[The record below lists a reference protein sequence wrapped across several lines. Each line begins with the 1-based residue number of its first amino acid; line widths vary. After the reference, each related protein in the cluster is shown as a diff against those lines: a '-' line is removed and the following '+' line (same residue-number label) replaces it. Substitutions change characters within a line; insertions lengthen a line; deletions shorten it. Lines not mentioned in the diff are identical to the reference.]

1 MCCLRKTVATNSI
14 SCLLIFALLFNSIY
28 VNAQSNDPNPWIKLS
43 KSQTSLAGLFK
54 SIKKQTGFTL
64 FYSNELL
71 NDAEKV
77 KFSAA
82 VIRLDDLLTE
92 VLNPKK
98 LSWVYKE
105 NLIILKKKLHEG
117 VTGSLVMNAAFI
129 PAEERRAATI
139 TGRVLDSEGKPVAG
153 ASVQVVGSD
162 AGTNTD
168 AKGAFSLEVD
178 KPDAVLS
185 VSYVGYQSQ
194 QVTIGDKTNI
204 IIRLTQVDT
213 QLNEVVVVGYGTRKK
228 SDLTGAVATVSAA
241 NLKERAV
248 VNFGEAIAGQMAG
261 VQVQQITGAPGGEGL
276 SIRVRGTGSITQSNS
291 PLYVVDGY
299 PMEGGAFNLINP
311 SDIESIQVLKD
322 ASSTAIYGS
331 RGANGVVII
340 TTKKGKSGTPT
351 VSVNAFAGVQRRS
364 KKMEVMNRDE
374 YVQWFIDGRNQAWL
388 DQPVIPG
395 DPNQTPHSLNDL
407 NTRRQLYPSAN
418 SLYMIPDGKNGYKY
432 NFFDP
437 TSVATMPDN
446 DWQDMLF
453 RDAPMQQYEVSVMG
467 GSEKTRY
474 VFAGSYVNQQGIS
487 LNTDYKRFNFRTNVE
502 TQLSDRLKL
511 GLNLNAFSAGGHEQ
525 ANGKD
530 APILYSLLLPPIYD
544 LRNPDG
550 TYGSMVRNPEVL
562 AGDVANA
569 IGIAE
574 QVNRFRKR
582 YGWLGT
588 LFAELDI
595 IEGLKYRISINGG
608 IRSNDYQTFEPS
620 VVDFDGSRGPRPAK
634 GINEQTTDFDWV
646 IEQTLSYNKKFG
658 EKHDLGLL
666 GGFSSQK
673 QTSDYIYGEARG
685 FPNDV
690 IQTLN
695 AGTPFQLLST
705 KSEYSMTSYFARAN
719 YTFDSKYL
727 LTATVRTD
735 GSSRFGQNKKWGVF
749 PSVSAAWRVSQENF
763 MQQFSDVISEFKLRA
778 SYGIAGNNRIG
789 NYSSIGLLSTNFYP
803 TGDVLQN
810 TVNPSTIPND
820 DLSWEKVQQSN
831 FGFDLALFNN
841 RIRLE
846 GDFYNSKSIDLLLDV
861 PVPTITGYGKQI
873 QNIGKVQNKGIEFL
887 LSTKNLTGKFS
898 WTSDF
903 NISFNKNKVLEVGPG
918 GQPIYASAPNA
929 INSFITRPGYP
940 IASFFGYVFDG
951 VFMSQADLDK
961 SPHLPADKVGDGRY
975 LDVNGDGKLDQNDKT
990 IIGDNQPDFQGGFTN
1005 HFSYQNFTLSA
1016 QLAFSQGAEL
1026 FSFFNRMVGIYHGDR
1041 NTLVDQN
1048 GRWRSVS
1055 EPGDGVHFR
1064 PTRNPTGWQRDPS
1077 SAWVTDGSFL
1087 RLRNITLAYDFK
1099 APRIAGVKIGGL
1111 RVYATAQNLF
1121 TWTKYTGFDP
1131 ETSSEGEGL
1140 SRGGDYLGYPAAKTV
1155 IIGVNLSL

>member
-1 MCCLRKTVATNSI
+1 MSCLRKTASTTCI
-14 SCLLIFALLFNSIY
+14 YLLMLSALLFNSIC
-28 VNAQSNDPNPWIKLS
+28 VFAGANEPNPWIKLS
-43 KSQTSLAGLFK
+43 RGHTSLANLFK

-77 KFSAA
+77 KFSADK
-82 VIRLDDLLTE
+82 VRLDDLLTE
-92 VLNPKK
+92 VLDPKNV
-98 LSWVYKE
+98 SWIYKE
-105 NLIILKKKLHEG
+105 HLIILKKKLHEG
-117 VTGSLVMNAAFI
+117 PTRSMVMNAAFI
-129 PAEERRAATI
+129 PAAEQGELPI
-139 TGRVLDSEGKPVAG
+139 TGRVIDSEGKPVAG
-153 ASVQVVGSD
+153 ASVQVLGSNV
-162 AGTNTD
+162 GTNTD
-168 AKGAFSLEVD
+168 ANGVFSLEVD

-185 VSYVGYQSQ
+185 VTYVGYQKQ
-194 QVTIGDKTNI
+194 EIIIGEKTNLT
-204 IIRLTQVDT
+204 IRLTQEST
-213 QLNEVVVVGYGTRKK
+213 QLNDVVVVGYGTRKK
-228 SDLTGAVATVSAA
+228 SDLTGAVATVSAS

-276 SIRVRGTGSITQSNS
+276 AIRVRGTGSITQSSS

-340 TTKKGKSGTPT
+340 TTKRGKSGAPT
-351 VSVNAFAGVQRRS
+351 VSFNAFAGVQRRS
-364 KKMEVMNRDE
+364 KKMEVMNREE
-374 YVQWFIDGRNQAWL
+374 YVEWFIDGRNQAWL
-388 DQPVIPG
+388 DQPVIPA
-395 DPNQTPHSLNDL
+395 DPNQTPHSVNDL
-407 NTRRQLYPSAN
+407 NTRRQVYPSAN

-437 TSVATMPDN
+437 NSVASMPDN
-446 DWQDMLF
+446 NWQDMLF
-453 RDAPMQQYEVSVMG
+453 RDAPIQQYEVSVMG
-467 GSEKTRY
+467 GSDKTRY

-487 LNTDYKRFNFRTNVE
+487 LNTDYARYNFRTNVE
-502 TQLSDRLKL
+502 SQISKRLKL
-511 GLNLNAFSAGGHEQ
+511 GLNLNAFHSGGHEQ

-530 APILYSLLLPPIYD
+530 APILYSLLLPPIYELD
-544 LRNPDG
+544 NPDG

-562 AGDVANA
+562 AGDVANP
-569 IGIAE
+569 IGIAK
-574 QVNRFRKR
+574 QVNRYRKR

-595 IEGLKYRISINGG
+595 IEGLKYRININGG
-608 IRSNDYQTFEPS
+608 IRNNDYETFEPS

-634 GINEQTTDFDWV
+634 SINEQSTDFDWV
-646 IEQTLSYNKKFG
+646 IEQTLSYNKKLG
-658 EKHDLGLL
+658 DKHDLGLL

-673 QTSDYIYGEARG
+673 TTNEYIYGEARG

-695 AGTPFQLLST
+695 AGTPYQLSST
-705 KSEYSMTSYFARAN
+705 KSQYSMVSYFARAN

-727 LTATVRTD
+727 LTATIRSD
-735 GSSRFGQNKKWGVF
+735 GSSRFGENKKWGAF
-749 PSVSAAWRVSQENF
+749 PSVSAAWRVSQEKF
-763 MQQFSDVISEFKLRA
+763 MDPLAHVISEFKLRA
-778 SYGIAGNNRIG
+778 SYGVAGNNRIG
-789 NYSSIGLLSTNFYP
+789 NYSAIGLLGTGFYP

-820 DLSWEKVQQSN
+820 DLGWEKVLQSN
-831 FGFDLALFNN
+831 FGFDLALFNS
-841 RIRLE
+841 RIRIE
-846 GDFYNSKSIDLLLDV
+846 GDFYNSKSIDLLLNV
-861 PVPTITGYGKQI
+861 PVPAITGYATQI
-873 QNIGKVQNKGIEFL
+873 QNIGRVQNKGMEFL

-929 INSFITRPGYP
+929 NNSFITKPGYP
-940 IASFFGYVFDG
+940 IASFFGYVYDG
-951 VFMSQADLDK
+951 VFMNQAELDK

-990 IIGDNQPDFQGGFTN
+990 TIGDNQPYFQGGFSN
-1005 HFSYQNFTLSA
+1005 NFSYQNFTLSA
-1016 QLAFSQGAEL
+1016 QLAFSQGAQL

-1041 NTLVDQN
+1041 NTLVEQN
-1048 GRWRSVS
+1048 GRWRSVE

-1077 SAWVTDGSFL
+1077 SAWVTDGSFI

-1099 APRIAGVKIGGL
+1099 IRQIGGVKLNGF
-1111 RVYATAQNLF
+1111 RVYATGQNLF

-1131 ETSSEGEGL
+1131 ETSSEGDGL
-1140 SRGGDYLGYPAAKTV
+1140 SRGGDYLGYPSAKTV
-1155 IIGVNLSL
+1155 IVGLNLSF